1 MDRKALIRESK
12 ESRRPMG
19 VYRVLLV
26 RRRLPEIAPPLQ
38 RKRSLLFLSNV
49 TIFQPMTKST
59 QFFAVLLVLCIAY
72 ATLAQSTPTGERSW
86 PSFWR
91 QFTLA
96 INKKDH
102 AALLR
107 VMPNDFFD
115 GGGGL
120 SPKEWLQFIDK
131 NERNGSWRDLRRSV
145 AGGARINRSRSK
157 GVPTKVTRD
166 NGYYFEFRKDGKWY
180 FAGVVGD

>member
-1 MDRKALIRESK
+1 MN
-12 ESRRPMG
+12 RRSNFL
-19 VYRVLLV
+19 VVLV
-26 RRRLPEIAPPLQ
+26 I
-38 RKRSLLFLSNV
+38 LFV
-49 TIFQPMTKST
+49 
-59 QFFAVLLVLCIAY
+59 
-72 ATLAQSTPTGERSW
+72 TLAGFSQTLAAPTATAESAW
-86 PSFWR
+86 PGFWR

-107 VMPNDFFD
+107 MMPSDFFD

-120 SPKEWLQFIDK
+120 TPRQWLKFIDE
-131 NERNGSWRDLRRSV
+131 NEAKGSWRDLQKSMS
-145 AGGARINRSRSK
+145 GGARFDRAWSAK

-166 NGYYFEFRKDGKWY
+166 NAYYFEFRKDGKWY

>member
-1 MDRKALIRESK
+1 MTRKAH
-12 ESRRPMG
+12 
-19 VYRVLLV
+19 LLA
-26 RRRLPEIAPPLQ
+26 APL
-38 RKRSLLFLSNV
+38 LLFVALAPFSQ
-49 TIFQPMTKST
+49 TP
-59 QFFAVLLVLCIAY
+59 AARIAT
-72 ATLAQSTPTGERSW
+72 AETTWA
-86 PSFWR
+86 SFWR

-107 VMPNDFFD
+107 MMPSNFFD

-120 SPKEWLQFIDK
+120 TPKEWLKFIDE
-131 NERNGSWRDLRRSV
+131 NEPNGSWRDLRKSV
-145 AGGARINRSRSK
+145 AGGTKNNRTWSAK

-166 NGYYFEFRKDGKWY
+166 NAYYFEFRKDGKWY

>member
-1 MDRKALIRESK
+1 MTRKSQLLAALLI
-12 ESRRPMG
+12 
-19 VYRVLLV
+19 LF
-26 RRRLPEIAPPLQ
+26 A
-38 RKRSLLFLSNV
+38 SLAAFSQSPAAR
-49 TIFQPMTKST
+49 T
-59 QFFAVLLVLCIAY
+59 
-72 ATLAQSTPTGERSW
+72 ATAEKTW

-107 VMPNDFFD
+107 MMPSNFSD

-120 SPKEWLQFIDK
+120 TPREWVKFIDE
-131 NERNGSWRDLRRSV
+131 NEPNGSWRDLQKSM
-145 AGGARINRSRSK
+145 AGGAKSNRIGSAK

-166 NGYYFEFRKDGKWY
+166 NSYYFEFRKDGKWY
-180 FAGVVGD
+180 FAGVIGD

>member
-1 MDRKALIRESK
+1 MK
-12 ESRRPMG
+12 SRRP
-19 VYRVLLV
+19 VNFDV
-26 RRRLPEIAPPLQ
+26 RCLYYESRL
-38 RKRSLLFLSNV
+38 KLSN
-49 TIFQPMTKST
+49 MTKR
-59 QFFAVLLVLCIAY
+59 AHLLAALLVLSVAN
-72 ATLAQSTPTGERSW
+72 ATLCQTATARIATAERSW

-91 QFTLA
+91 QFTMA

-102 AALLR
+102 VALLR
-107 VMPNDFFD
+107 VMPSDFSD

-120 SPKEWLQFIDK
+120 TAKEWLKFIDEH
-131 NERNGSWRDLRRSV
+131 ERNGSWRDLRRSV
-145 AGGARINRSRSK
+145 AGGARIDRTQSAK

>member
-1 MDRKALIRESK
+1 MTRKAH
-12 ESRRPMG
+12 
-19 VYRVLLV
+19 LLAASLMLFV
-26 RRRLPEIAPPLQ
+26 ALAAFSQTPPARIASAE
-38 RKRSLLFLSNV
+38 K
-49 TIFQPMTKST
+49 TW
-59 QFFAVLLVLCIAY
+59 A
-72 ATLAQSTPTGERSW
+72 
-86 PSFWR
+86 SFWR

-107 VMPNDFFD
+107 IMPSDFFD

-120 SPKEWLQFIDK
+120 TPKEWLKFIDE
-131 NERNGSWRDLRRSV
+131 NEPNGSWRDLRNSV
-145 AGGARINRSRSK
+145 AGGAKITRTWSAK

-166 NGYYFEFRKDGKWY
+166 NAYYFEFRKDGKWY

>member
-1 MDRKALIRESK
+1 MTKKS
-12 ESRRPMG
+12 
-19 VYRVLLV
+19 Y
-26 RRRLPEIAPPLQ
+26 
-38 RKRSLLFLSNV
+38 SLAVLFL
-49 TIFQPMTKST
+49 
-59 QFFAVLLVLCIAY
+59 LCIPY
-72 ATLAQSTPTGERSW
+72 ATLSQSTATRIAAAERSW
-86 PSFWR
+86 PTFWR
-91 QFTLA
+91 QFTVA

-107 VMPNDFFD
+107 VMPTDFFD

-120 SPKEWLQFIDK
+120 SAKEWLQYIDE
-131 NERNGSWRDLRRSV
+131 NERNGSWRDLRRSMARGV
-145 AGGARINRSRSK
+145 RINRDWSSK

>member
-1 MDRKALIRESK
+1 MIRKLHLLAVPLMLFAALTAFAQTPPAR
-12 ESRRPMG
+12 
-19 VYRVLLV
+19 
-26 RRRLPEIAPPLQ
+26 IATAE
-38 RKRSLLFLSNV
+38 K
-49 TIFQPMTKST
+49 TW
-59 QFFAVLLVLCIAY
+59 A
-72 ATLAQSTPTGERSW
+72 
-86 PSFWR
+86 SFWS

-107 VMPNDFFD
+107 MMPSDFFD

-120 SPKEWLQFIDK
+120 TPRQWLKFIDE
-131 NERNGSWRDLRRSV
+131 NEANGSWRNLQKSM
-145 AGGARINRSRSK
+145 AGGAKINRSWSVK

-166 NGYYFEFRKDGKWY
+166 NAYYFEFRNDGKWH